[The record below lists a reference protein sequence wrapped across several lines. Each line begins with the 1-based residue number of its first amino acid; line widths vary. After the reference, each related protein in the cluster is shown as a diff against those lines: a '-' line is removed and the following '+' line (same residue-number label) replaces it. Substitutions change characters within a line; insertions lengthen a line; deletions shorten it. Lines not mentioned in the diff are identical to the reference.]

1 MYEYNGKN
9 YMNEDALF
17 EAIEDDYE
25 MTEGDWDELDKK
37 LFRACA
43 GYDVEYE
50 TEQGESIEIG
60 VTECEEE
67 ENWND
72 DGNR

>member
-1 MYEYNGKN
+1 
-9 YMNEDALF
+9 MNEDALF

-25 MTEGDWDELDKK
+25 MTENDWDELDKK

-60 VTECEEE
+60 VTESEEE

>member
-25 MTEGDWDELDKK
+25 MTENDWDELDKK
-37 LFRACA
+37 LFRACV

-50 TEQGESIEIG
+50 TEQGEIIEIG
-60 VTECEEE
+60 VTESEEE